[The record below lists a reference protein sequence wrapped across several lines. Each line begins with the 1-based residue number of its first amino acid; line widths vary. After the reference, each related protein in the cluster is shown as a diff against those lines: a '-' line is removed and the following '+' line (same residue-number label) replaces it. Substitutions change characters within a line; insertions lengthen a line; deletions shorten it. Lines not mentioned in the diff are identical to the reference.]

1 MVWQGGAIDVSAAE
15 AAAGALAEAAA
26 GSVLEANGE
35 ELVVARLRGLPWSF
49 DAVKV
54 RRRTLTQR
62 WEPLGGGLAAHCVG
76 VSERGIAWAFCA
88 GMPPAGRRKQD
99 AVGRGLLGRGRAQRP
114 CLPAHT
120 AHRACQVCDFV
131 AAVGVTAQPEA
142 VTMLHNAAGE
152 AFITLESK
160 SQETEVLKANRQQVG
175 KRYVEVF
182 SSSAAEKQ
190 AGSPPPEPLPEPE
203 PEPEP
208 EP

>member
-1 MVWQGGAIDVSAAE
+1 MVVWQGGAIDVSAAE

-62 WEPLGGGLAAHCVG
+62 WEPLGGGAHCV
-76 VSERGIAWAFCA
+76 VCQSE
-88 GMPPAGRRKQD
+88 
-99 AVGRGLLGRGRAQRP
+99 GLRGRSVRECPRQGGESRVLSVAGFLDGAAPRP
-114 CLPAHT
+114 YRPAHT

-190 AGSPPPEPLPEPE
+190 ASSPPP
-203 PEPEP
+203 
-208 EP
+208 

>member
-1 MVWQGGAIDVSAAE
+1 MVVWQGGAIDVSAAE

-99 AVGRGLLGRGRAQRP
+99 AVGRGLLGRGRA
-114 CLPAHT
+114 
-120 AHRACQVCDFV
+120 
-131 AAVGVTAQPEA
+131 
-142 VTMLHNAAGE
+142 
-152 AFITLESK
+152 
-160 SQETEVLKANRQQVG
+160 
-175 KRYVEVF
+175 
-182 SSSAAEKQ
+182 
-190 AGSPPPEPLPEPE
+190 
-203 PEPEP
+203 
-208 EP
+208 